1 MKTYDIIKHPITTE
15 KAVRYMDKE
24 NKLLFAVNLNSRKLA
39 IKKAV
44 EDAFG
49 VKVVSVNTFLTRRG
63 EKRAYVQLSKENPA
77 IDIMTRLGLM

>member
-1 MKTYDIIKHPITTE
+1 
-15 KAVRYMDKE
+15 MDKE
-24 NKLLFAVNLNSRKLA
+24 NKLLFAVDLNSGKLA

-49 VKVVSVNTFLTRRG
+49 VKVISVNTFLTRKG
-63 EKRAYVQLSKENPA
+63 EKRAYVQLGRENAA

>member
-1 MKTYDIIKHPITTE
+1 MSTYKIIKHPITTE
-15 KAVRYMDKE
+15 KAVRCMDKE
-24 NKLLFAVNLNSRKLA
+24 NKLLFAVDLNSRKPA

-49 VKVVSVNTFLTRRG
+49 VKVVSVNTFLTRKG

-77 IDIMTRLGLM
+77 IDIMTRMGLM